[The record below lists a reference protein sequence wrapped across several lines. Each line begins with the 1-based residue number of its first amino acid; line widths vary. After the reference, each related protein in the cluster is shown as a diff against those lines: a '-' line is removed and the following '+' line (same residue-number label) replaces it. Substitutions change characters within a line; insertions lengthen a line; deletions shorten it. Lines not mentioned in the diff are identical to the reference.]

1 MQVAP
6 RLLLTETLRE
16 RSATRSRVAEEAI
29 SISNFVKWYKLL
41 GNSFVAIIFKFGMTS
56 SDFCSKTTSNAQA
69 VSVWAFE

>member
-29 SISNFVKWYKLL
+29 SISNFVKWYELDE
-41 GNSFVAIIFKFGMTS
+41 AIAGCKY
-56 SDFCSKTTSNAQA
+56 K
-69 VSVWAFE
+69 